1 MLGEL
6 CENGSTDRDAMRTE
20 SCGTKKHV
28 SDGDPY
34 PLKEG
39 ALLIAGLPDLL
50 YFTGVPVFRVI

>member
-1 MLGEL
+1 
-6 CENGSTDRDAMRTE
+6 MRTE

-50 YFTGVPVFRVI
+50 YFMGVPVFRVI